1 MPGGGRVKH
10 VDPVFRDIDA
20 DISVGQSYCPV
31 LDLRGRQSERPKQLF
46 RFIVAVAQMG
56 PMLLSGIVLP
66 GMERGPTCG
75 CQYAQ
80 S

>member
-20 DISVGQSYCPV
+20 DIGLGQSHCPV
-31 LDLRGRQSERPKQLF
+31 LDLRGRQSERPLQLF
-46 RFIVAVAQMG
+46 RFIVAAAQMG

-66 GMERGPTCG
+66 GMERGPTCRS
-75 CQYAQ
+75 QYARP
-80 S
+80 